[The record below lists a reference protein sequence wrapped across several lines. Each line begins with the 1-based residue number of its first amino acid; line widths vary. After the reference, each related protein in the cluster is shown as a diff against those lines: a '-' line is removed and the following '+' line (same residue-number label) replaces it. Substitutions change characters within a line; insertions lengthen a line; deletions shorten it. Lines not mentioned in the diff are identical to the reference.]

1 MRVCLIGAAHY
12 LDDDRMFHRE
22 ATSLSRK
29 YTVDVVVAGA
39 KQEYTKNGIRIIC
52 LQKRSKAMHV
62 KLLLD
67 MYRHLRSNRYDVVH
81 CFDLDSLVVAFFAC
95 GMLSERPLI
104 VYDAHEHF
112 PSLIARTYFGLQK
125 VLESALE
132 RLLDAFECFL
142 AASCDGFVVVNAAL
156 SKRFS
161 VFGKP
166 VVEVRNVPSL
176 SWYDSAPV
184 LGFLDDVVDPIVIYV
199 GLMSAKKG
207 FEQTILT
214 KMILD
219 KLGIKT
225 CFVLVGDVKGAKAL
239 EALKALKGFYP
250 NLADAGIRF
259 TGYVQYPLLPGI
271 LRKAKI
277 GLALIQPASLNYV
290 ISQPNKLFAYMIAG
304 LPVVASDLPG
314 IRDIVSK
321 EKCGILVTP
330 GDPEEAAKA
339 IAALLQKEELRMSLG
354 ENGRKAIERELNW
367 EMERQKLFDFYDMI
381 QGRELSSGSLTPDT
395 LSE

>member
-1 MRVCLIGAAHY
+1 
-12 LDDDRMFHRE
+12 MFHRE

-29 YTVDVVVAGA
+29 YTVDVVVAGVR
-39 KQEYTKNGIRIIC
+39 QEYTENGIRIIC
-52 LQKRSKAMHV
+52 FQKRSKAGHV
-62 KLLLD
+62 RLLLD
-67 MYRHLRSNRYDVVH
+67 MYRHLRSTRYDVVH

-125 VLESALE
+125 ALGAALE
-132 RLLDAFECFL
+132 RQLDAFEYFL
-142 AASCDGFVVVNAAL
+142 AASCDGFVVVNEAL

-176 SWYDSAPV
+176 SWFDDAAPA
-184 LGFLDDVVDPIVIYV
+184 LGLLDDVVDPIVIYV

-214 KMILD
+214 KMMLD

-225 CFVLVGDVKGAKAL
+225 CFVLAGDVKGAKAL
-239 EALKALKGFYP
+239 ETLKRLKGSYP
-250 NLADAGIRF
+250 NLANAGFRF

>member
-1 MRVCLIGAAHY
+1 
-12 LDDDRMFHRE
+12 MFHRE

-29 YTVDVVVAGA
+29 YNVDVVVAGVR
-39 KQEYTKNGIRIIC
+39 QEYTENGIRIIC
-52 LQKRSKAMHV
+52 FQKRSKVGHV
-62 KLLLD
+62 RLLLD

-81 CFDLDSLVVAFFAC
+81 CFDLDSLLVAFFAC

-125 VLESALE
+125 GLGSALE
-132 RLLDAFECFL
+132 RQLDAFEYFL
-142 AASCDGFVVVNAAL
+142 AASCDGFVVVNEAL

-176 SWYDSAPV
+176 SWFDDAAPA

-199 GLMSAKKG
+199 GLMSATKG

-214 KMILD
+214 KKMLD

-225 CFVLVGDVKGAKAL
+225 CFVLAGDVKGAKAL
-239 EALKALKGFYP
+239 ETLKRLKGSYP
-250 NLADAGIRF
+250 NLVDAGFRF

-271 LRKAKI
+271 LRKSKI

-304 LPVVASDLPG
+304 LPVVATDLPG
-314 IRDIVSK
+314 MRDIVSK
-321 EKCGILVTP
+321 ENCGILVTP

-339 IAALLQKEELRMSLG
+339 IATLLQKEELRMSMG

-367 EMERQKLFDFYDMI
+367 EMERQKLFDLYDMI
-381 QGRELSSGSLTPDT
+381 QTRKLSSDSLTPDT